1 MENGVSS
8 GRKQSAYMLSPI
20 FPYDTANSAPFGL
33 SSGATL

>member
-1 MENGVSS
+1 MEGGVST
-8 GRKQSAYMLSPI
+8 GRKLSAYMLSPI